1 MMPMMRTR
9 PLRELTSTWVRGG
22 GARGDRGMPP
32 HGVTG
37 HGPSWP
43 AAHLPA
49 DVSCGVWREARES
62 SAAAAEK
69 C

>member
-9 PLRELTSTWVRGG
+9 PLRELTSTWVRGAG
-22 GARGDRGMPP
+22 GIGGCP
-32 HGVTG
+32 HTA
-37 HGPSWP
+37 P
-43 AAHLPA
+43 AGQRPTSQLTSAVESA
-49 DVSCGVWREARES
+49 REARES